1 MDLFCITYFSLN
13 ALRCLLQVILQTEDV
28 IRVYEVR
35 LSEEETV
42 PLDLDKVEAYR
53 ACLKVRGQ
61 YPRTQQGKTFSW
73 QHWSIKLGETLLK
86 PQEME
91 MLILLYF
98 TA

>member
-1 MDLFCITYFSLN
+1 MDLSCIIYSSLN

-28 IRVYEVR
+28 IRVFEVR

-61 YPRTQQGKTFSW
+61 NTRTKAKFVAASTDLLSW
-73 QHWSIKLGETLLK
+73 RK
-86 PQEME
+86 PFQNHRR
-91 MLILLYF
+91 
-98 TA
+98 

>member
-1 MDLFCITYFSLN
+1 MVLVCIFYFSLN
-13 ALRCLLQVILQTEDV
+13 ALRCLLQIILQTEDV
-28 IRVYEVR
+28 IRVFEVR

-61 YPRTQQGKTFSW
+61 DPRTQQGKIHSC
-73 QHWSIKLGETLLK
+73 QHWSIELGETLLK
-86 PQEME
+86 PQEIE

-98 TA
+98 MT

>member
-1 MDLFCITYFSLN
+1 MDLSCIIYFSLN
-13 ALRCLLQVILQTEDV
+13 ALRCLLQIILQTEDV
-28 IRVYEVR
+28 IRVFEIR

-61 YPRTQQGKTFSW
+61 DPRTQQGKICSC
-73 QHWSIKLGETLLK
+73 QHWPIELVETLLK

-91 MLILLYF
+91 MLILSYF
-98 TA
+98 MT